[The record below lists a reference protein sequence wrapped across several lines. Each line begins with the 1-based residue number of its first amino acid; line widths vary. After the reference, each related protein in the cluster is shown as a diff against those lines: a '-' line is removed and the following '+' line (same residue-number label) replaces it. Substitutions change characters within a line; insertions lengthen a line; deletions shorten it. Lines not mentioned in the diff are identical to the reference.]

1 MDDSKASN
9 DWVDSCVSPF
19 HVRFEIAEPVCPLLP
34 FLSHVSPWAGNHTV
48 RLGPTR
54 AFDSPLTLRSA
65 FLADQATTHS
75 TTENPSMTVTGND
88 KTAPRTTTIRVAIRA
103 PNDGAVDLVT
113 DAERRLRR
121 TTGVVRA
128 TIDELDGIE
137 PGLSA
142 TRVRATAT
150 VETASVSDSALRDRL
165 ADRAGVDLLAEVD
178 PP

>member
-1 MDDSKASN
+1 
-9 DWVDSCVSPF
+9 
-19 HVRFEIAEPVCPLLP
+19 
-34 FLSHVSPWAGNHTV
+34 
-48 RLGPTR
+48 
-54 AFDSPLTLRSA
+54 
-65 FLADQATTHS
+65 
-75 TTENPSMTVTGND
+75 MTVTDNG
-88 KTAPRTTTIRVAIRA
+88 KTAPRTTTIRVAIRV

-121 TTGVVRA
+121 TSGVVRA
-128 TIDELDGIE
+128 TIDELHGIE

-165 ADRAGVDLLAEVD
+165 ADHAGVDVLAEVD